1 MCAGPFVLTTF
12 YRKKITT
19 RRELDLRF
27 ESLVNTEGFQTAC
40 PSVPLLPLFESLVN
54 TEGFQTIVII
64 HNHHI
69 WFESLV
75 NTEGFQTVFKR
86 QE

>member
-27 ESLVNTEGFQTAC
+27 ESLVNTEGFQTQA
-40 PSVPLLPLFESLVN
+40 VWKMTAEAFESLVN
-54 TEGFQTIVII
+54 TEGFQTTQESR
-64 HNHHI
+64 NKYFK
-69 WFESLV
+69 FESLV
-75 NTEGFQTVFKR
+75 NTEGFQTV
-86 QE
+86 